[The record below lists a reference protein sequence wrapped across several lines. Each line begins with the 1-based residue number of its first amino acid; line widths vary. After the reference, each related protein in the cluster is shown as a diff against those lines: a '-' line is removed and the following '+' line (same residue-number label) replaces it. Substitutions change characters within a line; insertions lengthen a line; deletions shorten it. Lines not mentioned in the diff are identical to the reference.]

1 MEKLAETKVI
11 EGDSILPL
19 PAHGKISTDDEK
31 SQRRCE

>member
-19 PAHGKISTDDEK
+19 PAHGKISIDEK